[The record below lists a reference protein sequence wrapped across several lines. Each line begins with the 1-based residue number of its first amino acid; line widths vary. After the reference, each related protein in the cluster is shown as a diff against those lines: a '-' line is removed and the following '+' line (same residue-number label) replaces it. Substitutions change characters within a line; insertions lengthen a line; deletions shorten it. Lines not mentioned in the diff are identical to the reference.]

1 MLMAC
6 SHIIVACSHIIAVF
20 NHEEPGEFDKVYRL
34 TISD

>member
-1 MLMAC
+1 MLM
-6 SHIIVACSHIIAVF
+6 ACSHIIAVF